1 MGATMGMESLEIAM
15 MSDGMDVFERME
27 GLHGLAME
35 MCDCLARHADAG
47 IAREFSGLSEES
59 IGRLG
64 STEMAVAVYVNL
76 KDQIDGFAAARACD
90 LNLASVSA
98 HRARAMFDGSVKA
111 GEDLGRTVDAAV
123 ALGKG
128 SVSISCLLDAFG
140 IESDDGATI
149 SVEDAGRVAAVLK
162 GDA

>member
-1 MGATMGMESLEIAM
+1 MGRKRMESAM

-64 STEMAVAVYVNL
+64 GTEMAVAVYVNL
-76 KDQIDGFAAARACD
+76 KEQIDGFAAARACD
-90 LNLASVSA
+90 LNFASVSA
-98 HRARAMFDGSVKA
+98 HRARVMFDGAVKA

-149 SVEDAGRVAAVLK
+149 SVDDAVRVAAVLK
-162 GDA
+162 GEA

>member
-1 MGATMGMESLEIAM
+1 MDSAM
-15 MSDGMDVFERME
+15 RSDGMDVFERME

-76 KDQIDGFAAARACD
+76 KDEIDGFAAARPCD
-90 LNLASVSA
+90 LNFSSVSA
-98 HRARAMFDGSVKA
+98 HRARAMFDGSVNA

-140 IESDDGATI
+140 VESDDGATI
-149 SVEDAGRVAAVLK
+149 SVEDAGRVASVLK
-162 GDA
+162 GEA

>member
-1 MGATMGMESLEIAM
+1 MI
-15 MSDGMDVFERME
+15 SDGMDIFERME
-27 GLHGLAME
+27 GLHGLALE
-35 MCDCLARHADAG
+35 MCDCLARHVDAG
-47 IAREFSGLSEES
+47 IAREFSGLSEET
-59 IGRLG
+59 IRRLG
-64 STEMAVAVYVNL
+64 STEMAVSVYVNL
-76 KDQIDGFAAARACD
+76 KDIIDGFAAARPCD
-90 LNLASVSA
+90 LNVLSVSA

-111 GEDLGRTVDAAV
+111 GEDLGKTVDAAV

-162 GDA
+162 GEA